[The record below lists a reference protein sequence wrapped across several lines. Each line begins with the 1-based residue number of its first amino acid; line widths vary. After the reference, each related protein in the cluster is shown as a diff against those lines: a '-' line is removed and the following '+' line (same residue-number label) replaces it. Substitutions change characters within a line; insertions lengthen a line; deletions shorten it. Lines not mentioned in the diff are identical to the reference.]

1 MKKNYVLAHLGQIV
15 RKKKTSTS
23 EEQRAKAGYHAHP
36 LHAPPLKGWENHLSH
51 PPWPN
56 PWTCPYAHPI
66 EGTSSPLL
74 SEQVNKGSW

>member
-51 PPWPN
+51 PPGPT
-56 PWTCPYAHPI
+56 PGHAPTLTP
-66 EGTSSPLL
+66 
-74 SEQVNKGSW
+74 